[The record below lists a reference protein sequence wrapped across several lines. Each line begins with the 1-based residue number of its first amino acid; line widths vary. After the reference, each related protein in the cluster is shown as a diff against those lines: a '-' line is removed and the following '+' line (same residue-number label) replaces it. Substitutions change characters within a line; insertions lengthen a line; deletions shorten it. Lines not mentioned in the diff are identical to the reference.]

1 MLFGNRAFDLF
12 DEMFRDPFFGRT
24 YDNADTQIM
33 KTDVQENDQAYV
45 IDMELPGYAKEDVKA
60 ELKDGYL
67 TITASKNQDN
77 DQKDA
82 NGRYIRR
89 ERYTGTC
96 KRTFYVGE
104 SVNQEDIK
112 AGFKDGILRLAIPK
126 KELQPAKDQPKL
138 ITIE

>member
-67 TITASKNQDN
+67 TITASKNQNN
-77 DQKDA
+77 DQKDE

-96 KRTFYVGE
+96 KNEPSMWAE
-104 SVNQEDIK
+104 SVSQEDIK
-112 AGFKDGILRLAIPK
+112 AGFKDWHFKAGHSQKGAAAR
-126 KELQPAKDQPKL
+126 EGSAKADYH
-138 ITIE
+138 

>member
-67 TITASKNQDN
+67 TITASKNQNN
-77 DQKDA
+77 DQKDE

-104 SVNQEDIK
+104 SVSQEDIK

-126 KELQPAKDQPKL
+126 KELQPGKDQPKL